1 MITAILG
8 GGASGLVAAIA
19 ASRNP
24 ACQVHIFERQSRVCR
39 KLLATGNGR
48 CNLAN
53 THLTADAF
61 HGTDPTFVLPSLQKF
76 GLHQTLDFFG
86 KLGLLT
92 TTEPSGRV
100 YPRSDQAGS
109 VVDVLRFSLDRPN
122 IHLHTGTEITKIH
135 RDSKGG
141 FLLTGGGDN
150 FSCHKI
156 VAACGGLA
164 GTALGGSMSG
174 YQLLRSLGHH
184 CTKLRP
190 ALVQLKSSY
199 PRCASLK
206 GIRAVCNLRLTWDGE
221 VIAQHSGEVQ
231 FTAYGLSGP
240 AIFEI
245 SRDACSKPGDWV
257 CHLDLLPE
265 IPLELL
271 CRLLSARQR
280 QCPSLTAGNLLAGTV
295 HNRLGQILVQEAGIP
310 PNTPLAQLTSR
321 DLRSAAGAV
330 KDFSMTL
337 TGPMGMDCAQVTAGG
352 VYTAEFDPSTL
363 ESRICPGLYACGE
376 LLDIDGNC
384 GGYNLQ
390 WAWSSGYIAGTEAGK
405 ELL

>member
-1 MITAILG
+1 
-8 GGASGLVAAIA
+8 
-19 ASRNP
+19 
-24 ACQVHIFERQSRVCR
+24 
-39 KLLATGNGR
+39 
-48 CNLAN
+48 
-53 THLTADAF
+53 
-61 HGTDPTFVLPSLQKF
+61 
-76 GLHQTLDFFG
+76 
-86 KLGLLT
+86 
-92 TTEPSGRV
+92 
-100 YPRSDQAGS
+100 
-109 VVDVLRFSLDRPN
+109 
-122 IHLHTGTEITKIH
+122 
-135 RDSKGG
+135 
-141 FLLTGGGDN
+141 
-150 FSCHKI
+150 
-156 VAACGGLA
+156 
-164 GTALGGSMSG
+164 MSG
-174 YQLLRSLGHH
+174 YQLMRSLGHH

-280 QCPSLTAGNLLAGTV
+280 QCPGLTAGNLLAGTV